1 MRAARILFAALAL
14 GSAVLAG
21 KFSPK
26 ADEFKLNDEL
36 KVECAQL
43 GEQGGE
49 LSNADGSLRWISP
62 TCVETRKPLSLYYG
76 RDGPIQCSVKAED
89 TFHETM
95 LRSITHDRAL
105 RCRVARN
112 KLAYAQYM
120 ELSVRVEGVRVRGA
134 GGGKSAAM
142 RRISGNFNAVLH
154 GLQGNLVA
162 GSVYP
167 VMDQPLPETVSG
179 VTTMQF
185 NQKWYEGTG
194 LSVLMANKRHE
205 EQFVIEPVVAIMFCI
220 LTACIV
226 YVVGRVYVEGS
237 LIPRAIKEHR
247 DEKEKAARELLL
259 LDAQATATSSDNKKT
274 K

>member
-1 MRAARILFAALAL
+1 MNLTGILFATLSL
-14 GSAVLAG
+14 WSVVLAG
-21 KFSPK
+21 KFSPA
-26 ADEFKLNDEL
+26 ADEFKQNDEI

-49 LSNADGSLRWISP
+49 LSNSDGSLRWISP
-62 TCVETRKPLSLYYG
+62 TCVETQKPLALYYG
-76 RDGPIQCSVKAED
+76 RDGPTQCSVKAED

-95 LRSITHDRAL
+95 LRALTFGRAL

-112 KLAYAQYM
+112 KLKFAQHM
-120 ELSVRVEGVRVRGA
+120 ELSVRVEGARVS
-134 GGGKSAAM
+134 GGKASM
-142 RRISGNFNAVLH
+142 RRIAGNFNAVLH
-154 GLQGNLVA
+154 GLQGNLVS

-167 VMDQPLPETVSG
+167 VMDQALPETVSG

-205 EQFVIEPVVAIMFCI
+205 EEFVIEPVVAVMFCI

-237 LIPRAIKEHR
+237 LIPRVLKEHR
-247 DEKEKAARELLL
+247 DEKGR
-259 LDAQATATSSDNKKT
+259 AQKEFGALAGASESKKSQ
-274 K
+274 

>member
-1 MRAARILFAALAL
+1 MKVTRVLFAALTL
-14 GSAVLAG
+14 GSAALAG

-26 ADEFKLNDEL
+26 ADEFKFNDEI

-62 TCVETRKPLSLYYG
+62 TCVETHKPLSLYYG

-95 LRSITHDRAL
+95 LRAITYDRAL

-112 KLAYAQYM
+112 KLPHAQYM
-120 ELSVRVEGVRVRGA
+120 ELSVRVEGVRVRGGG
-134 GGGKSAAM
+134 GGGKTVM
-142 RRISGNFNAVLH
+142 RRISGNFNAVFH
-154 GLQGNLVA
+154 GLQGNLVS

-167 VMDQPLPETVSG
+167 VIDQPLPETVSG

-205 EQFVIEPVVAIMFCI
+205 EAFVIEPVVAIMFCI

-237 LIPRAIKEHR
+237 LIPRALKEHR
-247 DEKEKAARELLL
+247 DEKDKAMKEFGSQTTTA
-259 LDAQATATSSDNKKT
+259 AAATSENKKT

>member
-1 MRAARILFAALAL
+1 
-14 GSAVLAG
+14 
-21 KFSPK
+21 
-26 ADEFKLNDEL
+26 FKYNDEL

-43 GEQGGE
+43 GEQGSE
-49 LSNADGSLRWISP
+49 LSNPDGSLRWISP
-62 TCVETRKPLSLYYG
+62 TCVETRKPLALYYG

-95 LRSITHDRAL
+95 LRAITFDRAL

-112 KLAYAQYM
+112 KLKFAQYM
-120 ELSVRVEGVRVRGA
+120 ELSVRVEGVRVRG
-134 GGGKSAAM
+134 GKTAM
-142 RRISGNFNAVLH
+142 RRIAGNFNAVFH
-154 GLQGNLVA
+154 GLQGNLVS

-167 VMDQPLPETVSG
+167 VVDQPLPETVSG

-205 EQFVIEPVVAIMFCI
+205 EEFVIEPVVAIMFCI

-237 LIPRAIKEHR
+237 LIPRALKEHR
-247 DEKEKAARELLL
+247 EEKDKAQKEF
-259 LDAQATATSSDNKKT
+259 DAQTTGSSETKKT

>member
-1 MRAARILFAALAL
+1 MRVTRVLFAALAL
-14 GSAVLAG
+14 GCTVLAG
-21 KFSPK
+21 KFSPA
-26 ADEFKLNDEL
+26 ADEFKFNDEI

-49 LSNADGSLRWISP
+49 LANSDGSLRWISP

-95 LRSITHDRAL
+95 LRSIAHDRAL
-105 RCRVARN
+105 RCRIARN
-112 KLAYAQYM
+112 KLTYAQYM
-120 ELSVRVEGVRVRGA
+120 ELSVRVEGVRVRGSA
-134 GGGKSAAM
+134 GKAPM
-142 RRISGNFNAVLH
+142 RRISGNFNAVFH
-154 GLQGNLVA
+154 GLQGNLVS

-205 EQFVIEPVVAIMFCI
+205 EEFVIEPVVAVMFCI

-237 LIPRAIKEHR
+237 LIPRVLKEHR
-247 DEKEKAARELLL
+247 GEKEKVMKNF
-259 LDAQATATSSDNKKT
+259 DAHTTATAASEHKKT